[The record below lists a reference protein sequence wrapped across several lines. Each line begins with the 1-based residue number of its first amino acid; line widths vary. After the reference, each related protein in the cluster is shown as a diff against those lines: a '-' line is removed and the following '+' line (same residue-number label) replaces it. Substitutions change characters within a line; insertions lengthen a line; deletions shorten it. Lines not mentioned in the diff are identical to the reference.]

1 MSISMQAVDLE
12 IGYKNGK
19 NHKSIFS
26 GLNFSLL
33 PGELVCL
40 IGPNGIGKSTLLRT
54 LAGVQAPLSGKVLM
68 DGQSIHQLTPIE
80 LARKISLVLTD
91 KINVGNLRVH
101 ELVALGRYPFTNWT
115 GHLTERDFE
124 VVDHII
130 QLIGIGY
137 LANQTV
143 HTLSDGQ
150 LQKVMIARALVQDGD
165 LLILDE
171 PTAHL
176 DIMNKVS
183 VMKTLRKIAH
193 ETQKTIL
200 LASHEIE
207 LTLQVADKLWL
218 LDCNRPFTQG
228 VPEDLILKGALSA
241 MFDKEDFSFDMNSGR
256 FKFSQPASIPIQVQ
270 GEGLVRAW
278 TLHALEKYGYY
289 HSEGA
294 NVRIQYLPH
303 SKKWLMEQKGQTK
316 ELDTIENLLLYLK
329 HNLPLSK

>member
-1 MSISMQAVDLE
+1 MSVSMQAVDLE

-19 NHKSIFS
+19 NKISILS

-40 IGPNGIGKSTLLRT
+40 VGPNGVGKSTLLRT
-54 LAGVQAPLSGKVLM
+54 LAGVQSPLAGQVIM
-68 DGQSIHQLTPIE
+68 DGQSIHQLTPIQ

-91 KINVGNLRVH
+91 KISVGNLQVH

-115 GHLTERDFE
+115 GHLTEQDYE
-124 VVDHII
+124 MVDKII

-137 LANQTV
+137 LAKQTV

-183 VMKTLRKIAH
+183 VMKMLRQIAH

-218 LDCNRPFTQG
+218 LDCSRPFTQG

-241 MFDKEDFSFDMNSGR
+241 MFDKDDFGFDMNSGR
-256 FKFSQPASIPIQVQ
+256 FKFSQPAMFPIHLQ
-270 GEGLVRAW
+270 GEGQVRAW
-278 TLHALEKYGYY
+278 TLHALEKVGFY

-303 SKKWLMEQKGQTK
+303 SKKWLVEQKGKTN
-316 ELDTIENLLLYLK
+316 ELDTIENLLIFLK
-329 HNLPLSK
+329 QNLPIR